1 MMDLSD
7 VDIRRFPPFQVN
19 SKYLEERTSD
29 ALGLLYAMH
38 WPFHQPET
46 GRGIRKS
53 VLHDRLEKAG
63 ACFGEMSGWERA
75 NWFAVTGTKPNYE
88 YSYGRQNWFEL
99 SASEHNAAR
108 ENVALFD
115 MSSFGKF
122 LLKGNDTEKIL
133 NRICANNVAVPVG
146 KAVYTT
152 WLNERGGIESDLT
165 VTRLSEHI
173 FLVITAGAS
182 QTRDL
187 AWLHK
192 NIPEDARTTVTDVTS
207 GYTVLSLMGP
217 ESRKLLSKLTPDDL
231 SNQAFPFGTGR
242 EIEIGYAKALA
253 LRMTY
258 VGELGWEIYIPT
270 EFAQDIYDKIID
282 AGSEHGLKMAGMH
295 ALNSLRLEKAYRHWG
310 HDITDE
316 DTPLDAGLAFAVKFD
331 KKGGFIGRD
340 ALLKK
345 KEKKVLK
352 RRLVQF
358 ALEDPQPLL
367 YHNEPIWCGE
377 KIVGDLTS
385 GMYGHTIG
393 TCLGMGYVN
402 WEEGVSKEFIESNH
416 FEIEVAGERYPAR
429 PSLSAFYDPKSKR
442 VRM

>member
-1 MMDLSD
+1 
-7 VDIRRFPPFQVN
+7 
-19 SKYLEERTSD
+19 
-29 ALGLLYAMH
+29 
-38 WPFHQPET
+38 
-46 GRGIRKS
+46 
-53 VLHDRLEKAG
+53 
-63 ACFGEMSGWERA
+63 
-75 NWFAVTGTKPNYE
+75 
-88 YSYGRQNWFEL
+88 
-99 SASEHNAAR
+99 
-108 ENVALFD
+108 

-122 LLKGNDTEKIL
+122 LLQGSDTEKIM
-133 NRICANNVAVPVG
+133 NRICANDVSVQTG
-146 KAVYTT
+146 KAVYTA
-152 WLNERGGIESDLT
+152 WLNQRGGIESDHT
-165 VTRLSEHI
+165 VTRLSEDI

-182 QTRDL
+182 QIRDL

-217 ESRKLLSKLTPDDL
+217 ESRKLLTKLTPDDL
-231 SNQAFPFGTGR
+231 SNQAFPFGTGK
-242 EIEIGYAKALA
+242 EIEIGYTKALA
-253 LRMTY
+253 LRMSY
-258 VGELGWEIYIPT
+258 VGELGWEIYLPA

-295 ALNSLRLEKAYRHWG
+295 ALNSLRLEKPYRHWG

-340 ALLKK
+340 ALLKQ
-345 KEKKVLK
+345 KEKKVLN

-393 TCLGMGYVN
+393 TCLGMGYVS
-402 WEEGVSKEFIESNH
+402 WEEGVSKEFIESNR

-429 PSLSAFYDPKSKR
+429 PSLTAFYDPKSKR